1 MGGTPRTRLNCR
13 QSTINYCTLTE
24 AGLLELETGPFM
36 RLMSP
41 PVGLPAI
48 AESDLVGQ
56 VARIL
61 TQAIMQGRLAPG
73 AKVVE
78 AGVAREL
85 GISRAPVREAARLL
99 ERQGLLVASPR
110 RGFFVRKLESGDIDE
125 IYDLRLCVERHAS
138 VLASRNLT
146 PQTRDM
152 LRRQIEVLHQTAD
165 LDDPARQVEEDYRF
179 HRLICE
185 IADNRRLLRLF
196 DDLAAELR
204 MVIGLIGRLYDDP
217 HEIARTHEP
226 VLAAIEAG
234 HPERI
239 VAHVDHHIGY
249 AWRQV
254 SKLVREIPTLGHG
267 DVATSEADVVVAE

>member
-1 MGGTPRTRLNCR
+1 
-13 QSTINYCTLTE
+13 
-24 AGLLELETGPFM
+24 M

-41 PVGLPAI
+41 PVGLPAL

-61 TQAIMQGRLAPG
+61 TDAIFRGRLAPG

-99 ERQGLLVASPR
+99 ESQGLLVASPR
-110 RGFFVRKLESGDIDE
+110 RGFFVRKMAPDDIDA
-125 IYDLRLCVERHAS
+125 IYDLRLCIERHAG
-138 VLASRNLT
+138 VLAAKNLT
-146 PQTRDM
+146 TEKRNG
-152 LRRQIEVLHQTAD
+152 LRRQLEILHETAA
-165 LDDPARQVEEDYRF
+165 LDDPARQVEEDFRF

-185 IADNRRLLRLF
+185 IAGNNRLLRLF
-196 DDLAAELR
+196 DDLASEMR
-204 MVIGLIGRLYDDP
+204 MVIALIGRVYDDP

-226 VLAAIEAG
+226 ILAAIEAG
-234 HPERI
+234 YPERI
-239 VAHVDHHIGY
+239 VAHIDHHIGY

-254 SKLVREIPTLGHG
+254 GKLVREITPSEKG
-267 DVATSEADVVVAE
+267 TSA